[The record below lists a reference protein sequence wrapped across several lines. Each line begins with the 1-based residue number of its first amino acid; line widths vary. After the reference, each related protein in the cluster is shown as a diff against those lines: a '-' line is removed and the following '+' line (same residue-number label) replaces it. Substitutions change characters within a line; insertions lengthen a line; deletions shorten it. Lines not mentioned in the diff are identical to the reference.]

1 MEKITH
7 NFIKTMTNKM
17 NISSIKQATQIM
29 IRDLIQKL
37 EVSNLHLDLIS
48 KLELATDSPPCD
60 LPRVSMSSNSI
71 LHSAILSMK
80 TFPHVKGKNY
90 TIEQQDEL
98 A

>member
-48 KLELATDSPPCD
+48 KLELVTDSPPCD
-60 LPRVSMSSNSI
+60 LLRVSMSSNSI
-71 LHSAILSMK
+71 LHSAILYMK
-80 TFPHVKGKNY
+80 TLPYVKGKNY

>member
-1 MEKITH
+1 MEKITY
-7 NFIKTMTNKM
+7 NFIKTMINKM

-48 KLELATDSPPCD
+48 KLELVTDSPPCD
-60 LPRVSMSSNSI
+60 LQRVSMSSNSI
-71 LHSAILSMK
+71 LHSSILSMK